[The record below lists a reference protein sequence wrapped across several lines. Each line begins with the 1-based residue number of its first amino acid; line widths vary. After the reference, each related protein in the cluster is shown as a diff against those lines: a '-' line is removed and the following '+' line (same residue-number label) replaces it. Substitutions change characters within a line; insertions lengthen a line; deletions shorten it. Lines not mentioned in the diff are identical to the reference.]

1 MKFLTT
7 ARTLYHL
14 SGKFLLHLTA
24 GSRAEPFPRERLLR
38 EAEELEGLA
47 RKIRREIRREIE
59 KSLDSPGKMWYH
71 Q

>member
-1 MKFLTT
+1 MKFLAS

-47 RKIRREIRREIE
+47 RKIRREIE
-59 KSLDSPGKMWYH
+59 KKP
-71 Q
+71 

>member
-1 MKFLTT
+1 MNEKFLTT

-47 RKIRREIRREIE
+47 RKIRREIE
-59 KSLDSPGKMWYH
+59 KKP
-71 Q
+71 